1 MERYVNNYYPTVD
14 QMAID
19 GGVVGVNDVHMDRW
33 TPFVLRS
40 DYDALHKQLTDA
52 QATIAALRAE
62 VKDLKE
68 WLAAYKQSIELA
80 QSSLTQRTAELEA
93 AKAESNA
100 YYEKAIQF
108 EHELYGDPINNVG
121 IVHVAQGLKKER
133 ADLQAEL
140 ERVRGEL
147 ERAEAGYFVAE
158 RDLQGM
164 NNKYDELR
172 TLIAALPKVEGEIT
186 ANRVCT
192 IMMHGL
198 YCEEFT
204 KLLQHRQ
211 GME

>member
-93 AKAESNA
+93 AKAEA
-100 YYEKAIQF
+100 GVICPTGA
-108 EHELYGDPINNVG
+108 
-121 IVHVAQGLKKER
+121 
-133 ADLQAEL
+133 ADNYTPMLITDNGPTSAT
-140 ERVRGEL
+140 
-147 ERAEAGYFVAE
+147 EAW
-158 RDLQGM
+158 
-164 NNKYDELR
+164 
-172 TLIAALPKVEGEIT
+172 
-186 ANRVCT
+186 
-192 IMMHGL
+192 
-198 YCEEFT
+198 
-204 KLLQHRQ
+204 
-211 GME
+211 